1 MRRQFILA
9 IFVVS
14 SLFAGIYGAHRWHA
28 ARQVAQRAMNRQSV
42 VTVSAATVGRAR
54 ILPRTAVVGEIVA
67 AQGAELSLQSSGV
80 IRRVAFHSGQ
90 RVRAGAL
97 LLRIDAGALPGQ
109 LQAAQAKAALASENF
124 GRAQRVH
131 AIHGISTAALD
142 RAKYEALASAARV
155 TALKENLADT
165 TLRAPFAGV
174 LGIRKVDRGEYLRA
188 GSPVVELIA
197 PRNLYVDFSVPQGIA
212 ARVQAGSELAFALS
226 SSDPQQYAAR
236 ILAVNAQVDR
246 SSRSLVVRARIL
258 QTSRSIRAGMFV
270 LVHLPTAAAR
280 TRLVIPRIAVAYHS
294 YGSFVYVLQRRA
306 GGSWVAHAQIIRTG
320 TVQGDDI
327 VVRSGLTA
335 GEMIVTAGQVKLHNG
350 DAVRINNAVHLD

>member
-155 TALKENLADT
+155 TALAELIQSDVSTASRQVSHLDSLGFLERVADPDDGRAHLVQLT
-165 TLRAPFAGV
+165 ESGRAVLRALDAHRGQIFGELLAGWSQE
-174 LGIRKVDRGEYLRA
+174 DA
-188 GSPVVELIA
+188 T
-197 PRNLYVDFSVPQGIA
+197 
-212 ARVQAGSELAFALS
+212 
-226 SSDPQQYAAR
+226 
-236 ILAVNAQVDR
+236 
-246 SSRSLVVRARIL
+246 SLVGQLA
-258 QTSRSIRAGMFV
+258 
-270 LVHLPTAAAR
+270 
-280 TRLVIPRIAVAYHS
+280 RLVSDIDTYRTALAH
-294 YGSFVYVLQRRA
+294 QR
-306 GGSWVAHAQIIRTG
+306 
-320 TVQGDDI
+320 
-327 VVRSGLTA
+327 
-335 GEMIVTAGQVKLHNG
+335 
-350 DAVRINNAVHLD
+350 